1 MAAILVEVALGDDM
15 PKKGHKSQKGLG
27 DIYEETKKNTM
38 LVLTQTAKENLDQMA
53 TSLGISRSEVVER
66 FARGVISQPG
76 ELTLEDKQ
84 VISKSA

>member
-1 MAAILVEVALGDDM
+1 MDDM

-27 DIYEETKKNTM
+27 DIYEETKQNTM
-38 LVLTQTAKENLDQMA
+38 LVLTQTAKENLGQRA
-53 TSLGISRSEVVER
+53 TELGLSRSELVER
-66 FARGVISQPG
+66 FARGLIGQPG